1 MEDPNMRRFKY
12 SLFIGVIFSI
22 LLWLAP
28 VRAQEAKGTISGT
41 VKDSA
46 NGVLVGALVEIQPSG
61 KRAVSDD
68 QGQFR
73 IPDVA
78 AGQYTLTTTYV
89 GFSGSSKPVTV
100 AAGQTATADVV
111 MNVASAAEQVIVTAE
126 RLQGETEAINI
137 ERTDDNIVQVL
148 PLKVITS
155 LPNTNIADAVGRA
168 PSVTL
173 ERDEGEGKY
182 VQIRGTEPR
191 LTNTT
196 INGVNVPSVEGT
208 VRNIKLDSVPANLV
222 ERIEVFKTL
231 SADMDADGIGG
242 TVNLVTKTAT
252 EKPTINFGGSGGYTP
267 IQGGRTLG
275 EFDGTVGQRFGAG
288 KKFGVLFGGTFD
300 RNNRGIDDLEPAP
313 GNALIPNT
321 TTQVA
326 VFTTEDQ
333 RTYAYYRTRYGFDSG
348 IDYNLSPGSSVYVKG
363 MYSDFH
369 DFGDVW
375 VYTPNAGALVSVNGS
390 TDTFD
395 NTGSYQYR
403 HYIRRPDQQIYSIL
417 IGARHDFGAN
427 LITYEFAG
435 SRSHNLGGQDFQ
447 TTNFNGKQ
455 AVTLQL
461 DQSDPLRPRFVA
473 QDNTSIYDPTQYTVT
488 KSSVNAYSAT
498 TLNFQGAASY
508 ARRYSVHSH
517 FSTFAMGV
525 KVRNSHGSQHESDQN
540 YSGGTFGLSQV
551 LGTYTNPTYYDGSFA
566 IGGMDYGPTSDYG
579 KILRAVNADP
589 TFAYQQIGSVQKS
602 EGAFFDSN
610 ERIYAG
616 YIQDAISIGKFR
628 LQAGVRF
635 DGANENFTTHAVDAT
650 IKDPSTGNLIL
661 PPGAIPQCP
670 SPGAPPLTVSICQ
683 LSQSGSYFNA
693 LPSAQLQYQIE
704 KNTNLRLNYG
714 RGIARPNIGDLV
726 PTKIVDPNASP
737 KQVTLGNAALIPTKA
752 NNYDILVEH
761 FFEPLGILQAGFF
774 YKQLYDPIY
783 PTVSLLPASDPNA
796 GYKLLQSVNGPTAH
810 ITGFEAAWEQR
821 FSFLPGLM
829 NGIGVAANY
838 SYTSSQVNFPLNF
851 SPSSPGGEG
860 RIDHP
865 SLPRQAPNTW
875 NLGFTYDKA
884 RFAMRFGVS
893 HNDASIYA
901 YNYGH
906 TDAAT
911 DKDPILGIHGPNG
924 DVYFYAH
931 TQFDIQGSYRLYKGL
946 SFFAYGLNLSNE
958 VFGFY
963 QGSTPYPIQREFY
976 HPTAAFGMRWSSSV
990 E

>member
-1 MEDPNMRRFKY
+1 MRKFQY
-12 SLFIGVIFSI
+12 FLLMLVI
-22 LLWLAP
+22 LLSVLRLVP
-28 VRAQEAKGTISGT
+28 VRAQEAKGTIAGS

-46 NGVLVGALVEIQPSG
+46 GGVLVGALVELEPTG

-78 AGQYTLTTTYV
+78 PGEYTLTATYV
-89 GFSGSSKPVTV
+89 GFSPFSTSVTV
-100 AAGQTATADVV
+100 AAGQLATADVA
-111 MNVASAAEQVIVTAE
+111 MKVASETDQVIVTAE

-182 VQIRGTEPR
+182 VQIRSTEPR

-231 SADMDADGIGG
+231 SSDMDADGIGG

-252 EKPTINFGGSGGYTP
+252 EKPTFNFGGSGGYTP

-275 EFDGTVGQRFGAG
+275 EFDGTAGQRFGAG
-288 KKFGVLFGGTFD
+288 KKLGVLFGGTFD
-300 RNNRGIDDLEPAP
+300 RNNRGINDLEPAP
-313 GNALIPNT
+313 GNALIPGT
-321 TTQVA
+321 STQVA

-333 RTYAYYRTRYGFDSG
+333 RSYAYYRTRYGFDSG
-348 IDYNLSPGSSVYVKG
+348 IDYNLSPGSSVYIKG
-363 MYSDFH
+363 LYSDFH

-375 VYTPNAGALVSVNGS
+375 VYTPTAGSLVSVNGS

-395 NTGSYQYR
+395 STGSDQYR
-403 HYIRRPDQQIYSIL
+403 HYVRRPDQQVYSIL
-417 IGARHDFGAN
+417 TGARHDFGAN

-447 TTNFNGKQ
+447 TTNFNGNQ
-455 AVTLQL
+455 AVTFQL
-461 DQSDPLRPRFVA
+461 NQSDPLRPRFVA
-473 QDNTSIYDPTQYTVT
+473 QDASNLFDPTQYTISKT
-488 KSSVNAYSAT
+488 SFNAYSAT

-508 ARRYSVHSH
+508 ARRYTVHSH
-517 FSTFAMGV
+517 LSTFAMGV
-525 KVRNSHGSQHESDQN
+525 KVRNSHGTQHELDTN
-540 YSGGTFGLSQV
+540 YSVPTGTTGSFGLSQV

-566 IGGMDYGPTSDYG
+566 IAGQGYGPTSDYG
-579 KILRAVNADP
+579 KILQGVNADLSSANP
-589 TFAYQQIGSVQKS
+589 TLVYQQIASVQKS

-616 YIQDAISIGKFR
+616 YIQDAISIGKVR

-635 DGANENFTTHAVDAT
+635 DGANTDFTTHHVDAT
-650 IKDPSTGNLIL
+650 QVDSSGNLI
-661 PPGAIPQCP
+661 IPNSIQPCSNTP
-670 SPGAPPLTVSICQ
+670 VSICQ
-683 LSQSGSYFNA
+683 FGQSGSYFNA
-693 LPSAQLQYQIE
+693 LPSAQIQYQIE
-704 KNTNLRLNYG
+704 RNTNLRLNYD

-737 KQVTLGNAALIPTKA
+737 KQVTLGNPDLKPTKA
-752 NNYDILVEH
+752 NNYDVLVEH

-783 PTVSLLPASDPNA
+783 PTVTLLPPSDPNA

-821 FSFLPGLM
+821 LSFLPGLM
-829 NGIGVAANY
+829 SGIGVAANY
-838 SYTSSQVNFPLNF
+838 GYSSSQVNFPANF
-851 SPSSPGGEG
+851 SPASPGGEG

-865 SLPRQAPNTW
+865 ALPRQAPNTW
-875 NLGFTYDKA
+875 NLGFTYDKS
-884 RFAMRFGVS
+884 RFSMRFGVS

-931 TQFDIQGSYRLYKGL
+931 TQYDIQGSYRLYKGL

-976 HPTAAFGMRWSSSV
+976 KPTVAFGMRWSSSV